1 MWEEIPL
8 KPLKEEH
15 EMAKKSK
22 RYQEAASKINRLK
35 HYDVQEAVELA
46 KETNIANFDAS
57 VEVAFRLGIDT
68 RKNDQQ
74 IRGAV
79 VLPNGTGKSQRVL
92 VFAKGEKAAEAEAAG
107 ADFVGEGEYVEKI
120 QQGWFDFDV
129 VVATPDMMGEVGK
142 LGRVLG
148 PKGLMPNPKTGT
160 VTMDVKKA
168 VEEIKAGKV
177 EYRAEKSGIV
187 HASIGKTSFDTDKLV
202 ENFRTL
208 QDVLTKAKPASA
220 KGTYF
225 KSIAVTTTMG
235 PGVKVDTSSI
245 KL

>member
-1 MWEEIPL
+1 
-8 KPLKEEH
+8 
-15 EMAKKSK
+15 MAKKGK
-22 RYQEAASKINRLK
+22 KYQEAASKVDRTQ
-35 HYDVQEAVELA
+35 YYSVEEAIKLV
-46 KETNIANFDAS
+46 KETSIANFDAS

-79 VLPNGTGKSQRVL
+79 VLPHGTGKSQRVL
-92 VFAKGEKAAEAEAAG
+92 VFAKGDKITEAEEAG
-107 ADFVGEGEYVEKI
+107 ADYVGEADYVQKI

-129 VVATPDMMGEVGK
+129 VVATLDMMGEVGK

-177 EYRAEKSGIV
+177 EYRAEKAGIV
-187 HASIGKTSFDTDKLV
+187 HASIGKVSFDEEKLV
-202 ENFRTL
+202 DNFRTL
-208 QDVLTKAKPASA
+208 QDVLAKAKPASA

-225 KSIAVTTTMG
+225 KSVAVTTTMG
-235 PGVKVDTSSI
+235 PGVKVDTSSF

>member
-1 MWEEIPL
+1 MIKTSL
-8 KPLKEEH
+8 LSALNLQMRVNVGGNSAKTTKGGH

-22 RYQEAASKINRLK
+22 RFQEVANKIDRQK
-35 HYDVQEAVELA
+35 HYSVEEAVELA
-46 KETNIANFDAS
+46 KETSIANFDAS

-92 VFAKGEKAAEAEAAG
+92 VFAKGDKAAEAEAAG
-107 ADFVGEGEYVEKI
+107 ADFVGEGEYVQQI

-129 VVATPDMMGEVGK
+129 
-142 LGRVLG
+142 
-148 PKGLMPNPKTGT
+148 
-160 VTMDVKKA
+160 
-168 VEEIKAGKV
+168 
-177 EYRAEKSGIV
+177 
-187 HASIGKTSFDTDKLV
+187 HASIGKVSFDTDKLV
-202 ENFRTL
+202 ENFKAL
-208 QDVLTKAKPASA
+208 QDVLTKAKPSSA

-225 KSIAVTTTMG
+225 KSVAVTTTMG
-235 PGVKVDTSSI
+235 PGVKVDTSSF